1 MAAAAV
7 DATTAKFG
15 RACATIARSTEP
27 EGGRHANDGMQASK
41 SIDKAIACPAD
52 ELEGFMRS

>member
-15 RACATIARSTEP
+15 RACATIGSEFEP
-27 EGGRHANDGMQASK
+27 EGGRHASDGMQAREL
-41 SIDKAIACPAD
+41 IDKAIACPAD
-52 ELEGFMRS
+52 ELEGLMRS